1 MSTAPSVLLLPPP
14 PTIVNAASLSAAYKP
29 AISSTVSTLKSL
41 PTSTVLQVVLP
52 CPGLHSRL
60 QRPRAELYDEAQTLL
75 AGLYRLICAVCAILE
90 VEVES
95 KSPGAVDARVILL
108 DYNGKLPLPSEDDF
122 DSHAGGPII
131 SLATFAMT
139 RRRWNLIFSVDGE
152 EGQKILAD
160 YTSLANRKMP
170 PLTGHVCPVTGG
182 VSIVQRISEAPRLP
196 SGIVSSHNV
205 VAVGGTFDHLHAGHK
220 LLLTAT
226 ALLLQPSPK
235 PSTTPQRLIV
245 GITGD
250 ALLKNKK
257 YAEYLGTWK
266 QRQEQVVDFLVSIL
280 SFTHS
285 ASEDSIKTEYVDEPV
300 PNGRAILSTLQTCS
314 IRIECVEI
322 QDPFGPTITDEAITA
337 LVVSGETRS
346 GGQAVNDKRTEK
358 GWKSLEMFE
367 VVVLDADED
376 DEKSKADDFGS
387 KISST
392 AIRKR
397 LAEDSHNSIAT

>member
-1 MSTAPSVLLLPPP
+1 MSAPPSVLLLPPP
-14 PTIVNAASLSAAYKP
+14 PTIVSAASLSAAYKP

-60 QRPRAELYDEAQTLL
+60 QRPRAELYDEAQILL

-95 KSPGAVDARVILL
+95 ESPGAVDARVILL
-108 DYNGKLPLPSEDDF
+108 DYNGTLPLPDEDEF
-122 DSHAGGPII
+122 DSHVGGPII
-131 SLATFAMT
+131 NLATFAMT

-170 PLTGHVCPVTGG
+170 PLVGHVCTVTGG
-182 VSIVQRISEAPRLP
+182 VSIVQKASEAPRLP
-196 SGIVSSHNV
+196 SG
-205 VAVGGTFDHLHAGHK
+205 T
-220 LLLTAT
+220 
-226 ALLLQPSPK
+226 
-235 PSTTPQRLIV
+235 RLIV

-285 ASEDSIKTEYVDEPV
+285 ASEDAIKTESVDKPI
-300 PNGRAILSTLQTCS
+300 PNGRAILSTLQACA

-358 GWKSLEMFE
+358 GWQSLEMFE
-367 VVVLDADED
+367 VAVLDADGD
-376 DEKSKADDFGS
+376 DEKSKTDDFGS

-397 LAEDSHNSIAT
+397 LAEDSHNSTAT